1 MNLKLLWGGVVLAIG
16 VLTLSIYS
24 LVISSKNTKDQPENS
39 QNPLVSSAED
49 ALPALK
55 IKQKNADIALPF
67 CENKN
72 CIDIEIQSIDTQD
85 KLFNTWVN
93 KSQAKVIQSQ
103 IDLNQDM
110 NLQHAIDAYVR
121 KSDAW
126 QTQQKGNKPYV
137 LAMYTRIAAQRNQ
150 YLLLQV
156 GVDTDQENI
165 SIKERYYFFVLDR
178 YDNKTLKI
186 LDVIDP
192 KQQVQMNEFVQ
203 KAYQNWLKNQA
214 KDVQKSAPQKLLW
227 GQADWFFDHEGIGL
241 HFRTNEIV
249 KDAQQLD
256 IYLTK
261 AQTQQV
267 VKPVI
272 YKNMF

>member
-1 MNLKLLWGGVVLAIG
+1 MNLKLLWGGVVLAIS
-16 VLTLSIYS
+16 VLALSIYG
-24 LVISSKNTKDQPENS
+24 LVISSNDTKDQPENS

-55 IKQKNADIALPF
+55 IMQKNADIALPF

-72 CIDIEIQSIDTQD
+72 CIDIEIQTIDTQD
-85 KLFNTWVN
+85 TLFNTWVN

-103 IDLNQDM
+103 IGLNQDM
-110 NLQHAIDAYVR
+110 NLQKAIDAYVR
-121 KSDAW
+121 KSDLW

-178 YDNKTLKI
+178 RDNKTLKI

>member
-16 VLTLSIYS
+16 VLALSIYG

-39 QNPLVSSAED
+39 QNTLISSTED
-49 ALPALK
+49 VLPALK

-72 CIDIEIQSIDTQD
+72 CIDIEIQTIDTQD

-103 IDLNQDM
+103 IGLNQDM
-110 NLQHAIDAYVR
+110 NLQKTIDAYVR
-121 KSDAW
+121 KSDLW

-137 LAMYTRIAAQRNQ
+137 LAMYTRVAAQRNQ

-156 GVDTDQENI
+156 GVDSVQENI

-178 YDNKTLKI
+178 RDNKTIKI
-186 LDVIDP
+186 LDIIDP
-192 KQQVQMNEFVQ
+192 KQLVQMNEFVQ
-203 KAYQNWLKNQA
+203 NTYQNWLKNQI
-214 KDVQKSAPQKLLW
+214 KDVQKSAPRKLLW
-227 GQADWFFDHEGIGL
+227 EQVDWFFDHEGIGL
-241 HFRTNEIV
+241 HFRTNEVV